1 MSRSNQSQV
10 VSNYFWQLYSETKL
24 VAHRSRP
31 AHHSLGPVRAVKCG
45 VDLRRRKIEKR
56 SAPEHFPRRETDRQR
71 AGGWSNP
78 LCQHGPFAFA
88 LISARLIG
96 FSL

>member
-1 MSRSNQSQV
+1 MSRSNHSQV
-10 VSNYFWQLYSETKL
+10 VSNYLWQLYSETKL

-45 VDLRRRKIEKR
+45 VDLSGGKSR
-56 SAPEHFPRRETDRQR
+56 SVALQSTSLGGKLIGNAPGDGPTRCANMD
-71 AGGWSNP
+71 P
-78 LCQHGPFAFA
+78 LHSRSSP
-88 LISARLIG
+88 ARLIG